1 MTTRSGLGIDVHPLV
16 EGRPLLLA
24 GVAIPFAR
32 GLSGHSDGDVL
43 VHAVIDAI
51 LGGAALGDIGTHF
64 PSSDPRYRGVAS
76 TLLLERT
83 VELVQGQ
90 GWRTV
95 FVDATIIAERPVLH
109 PFIDQIAEG
118 LAASLRVDRRLV
130 NLKAKTTDGLG
141 FIGRGEGVAALAIA
155 TLESAE

>member
-1 MTTRSGLGIDVHPLV
+1 MTTRSGLGFDVHPLV

-64 PSSDPRYRGVAS
+64 PSSDPSYRGVAS

-83 VELVQGQ
+83 LELVQDQ

>member
-1 MTTRSGLGIDVHPLV
+1 MTTRSGIGFDVRPLV
-16 EGRPLLLA
+16 EGRPLVLA

-32 GLSGHSDGDVL
+32 GLAGHSDGDVL
-43 VHAVIDAI
+43 VHAIIDAI

-64 PSSDPRYRGVAS
+64 PSDDPSYRGIAS
-76 TLLLERT
+76 TLLLDRT
-83 VELVQGQ
+83 LRMAEAH
-90 GWRTV
+90 GWQTV

-109 PFIDQIAEG
+109 PFMDRIAKG
-118 LAASLRVDRRLV
+118 LAVSLHMDRGLV

-155 TLESAE
+155 TLESTE

>member
-16 EGRPLLLA
+16 EGRLLLLA